1 MQNELKELR
10 AEFKEAFIEKVN
22 EEVKPSLQA
31 PITND
36 ITADSLTIKIPIEY
50 VSDADYLRN
59 IVVTKY
65 NQDTMEILEEKY
77 TPSHYNQDTG
87 IKTTIF
93 LEKEKF
99 KSKSNADYKNLVI
112 YANSKTLKENYFQGL
127 RLSNIEEVYDYI
139 ISLDIAKFSIDSFLH
154 KSTCFDIDYKRDFF
168 CTRNELLRLMKNLAD
183 CSYDSKKRDIGYNQ
197 FKETDNT
204 GIEFGNRH
212 TDSYNHVYWKIY
224 AKALELYAK
233 PEKKGS
239 NDFRE
244 NYLSAY
250 DITDIVRSEFTFK
263 GKKTTDHFGIKD
275 RSLNGILSIPQS
287 ELNKMQNKVISN
299 HIDHNANAPR
309 EIKAKESVQDR
320 LYLELMRTYIDNN
333 SFTFD
338 RFIEQ
343 ITVNCNLER
352 KEKHRT
358 KEKFLRLYN
367 QYLADTTL
375 IHETGNVQK
384 IFEMFGLNSL
394 LK

>member
-36 ITADSLTIKIPIEY
+36 ITNDSLRIEIPIEY
-50 VSDADYLRN
+50 VSNTDYLRGM
-59 IVVTKY
+59 VSTKY
-65 NQDTMEILEEKY
+65 NELTSEIIEQKL
-77 TPSHYNQDTG
+77 TPSYFKNDSG
-87 IKTTIF
+87 IKTTMY
-93 LEKEKF
+93 LSKERF
-99 KSKSNADYKNLVI
+99 KNHAGADYTKLVI
-112 YANSKTLKENYFQGL
+112 YANSKILKENYFQGL

-154 KSTCFDIDYKRDFF
+154 KSTCFNIDYKRDFF

-183 CSYDSKKRDIGYNQ
+183 CSYDSKKRDVGYNQ
-197 FKETDNT
+197 FTKTDNT
-204 GIEFGNRH
+204 GIEFGNRD

-224 AKALELYAK
+224 AKTLELYGK
-233 PEKKGS
+233 SEKKGS
-239 NDFRE
+239 NEFRE

-250 DITDIVRSEFTFK
+250 DIADIVRSEFTFK
-263 GKKTTDHFGIKD
+263 DKKTTDHFGIKD

-299 HIDHNANAPR
+299 YIDHNANAPR

-352 KEKHRT
+352 KEKYRT

-375 IHETGNVQK
+375 INETGNVQK
-384 IFEMFGLNSL
+384 IFEMFGLDSL